1 VESEIDIDTDMET
14 PASYSQFPTAEPVQ
28 RRSMTTTVIAGLLG
42 TACVLGVAST
52 LTGSSYQPA
61 TEKSFVND
69 IAAHEYAAFVNFK
82 NEHNREYADSSEERY
97 RTHVFV
103 QNMRKV
109 HAHNEEHAA
118 GKHTWTMKLN
128 HFADL
133 TASEFKAKFTGFKGK
148 RNTYLHAQNV
158 ADLSHVTAPDSID
171 WVSKGAVTPVKNQG
185 SCGSCWS
192 FSTTGALEG
201 LHYIKT
207 GELISL
213 SEQELMDC
221 SKDEGNNSCEGG
233 LMDYAFEFVI
243 KEGICLE
250 SAYPYEEEDHY
261 TCKDSS
267 CDSKMKITGY
277 KDVDHNEQALMAAI
291 SQQPVSIAIEA
302 DQSAFQFY
310 SSGVLTSECGTQLDH
325 GVLAVGYGQEN
336 GVNYWKVKNSWGPQW
351 GDEGYIK
358 LSRDVSQDGG
368 QCGIL
373 LSASYPTA

>member
-1 VESEIDIDTDMET
+1 MGEIDIDIDMET

-42 TACVLGVAST
+42 TACVLGVASS

-82 NEHNREYADSSEERY
+82 NERN

-250 SAYPYEEEDHY
+250 SDYPYDEADHY
-261 TCKDSS
+261 SCKT
-267 CDSKMKITGY
+267 CDSKMQISSY
-277 KDVDHNEQALMAAI
+277 KDVEHTEEALMKAI
-291 SQQPVSIAIEA
+291 
-302 DQSAFQFY
+302 
-310 SSGVLTSECGTQLDH
+310 TQ
-325 GVLAVGYGQEN
+325 
-336 GVNYWKVKNSWGPQW
+336 
-351 GDEGYIK
+351 
-358 LSRDVSQDGG
+358 
-368 QCGIL
+368 
-373 LSASYPTA
+373 